1 MLMTTKFRAD
11 MKRIIEKMEALA
23 DGTGG
28 AVDYA
33 LARRLR
39 ELARRRRVALD
50 WRGSGKRLTFRVTKG
65 GWLFGPREG
74 GDKE

>member
-23 DGTGG
+23 DETA

-50 WRGSGKRLTFRVTKG
+50 RAEAGEYYIPGDE
-65 GWLFGPREG
+65 GWMVVRSEG
-74 GDKE
+74 GGR